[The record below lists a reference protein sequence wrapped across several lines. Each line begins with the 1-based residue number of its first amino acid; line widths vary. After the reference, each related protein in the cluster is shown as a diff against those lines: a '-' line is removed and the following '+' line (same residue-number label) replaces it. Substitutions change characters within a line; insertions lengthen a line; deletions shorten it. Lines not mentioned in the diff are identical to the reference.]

1 MIDDIIEF
9 LVELVELVY
18 EIFANRGIKRKK
30 KKKKKE
36 EEKENV
42 HKESDY

>member
-18 EIFANRGIKRKK
+18 EIFAKRGIKRKK